1 MLNQNKCLPIKNNLI
16 VGATLV
22 VNAVNLRIF
31 PAVACVHKQLIA
43 SAGLFVGHKRWRI
56 YFIFVLN

>member
-22 VNAVNLRIF
+22 VA
-31 PAVACVHKQLIA
+31 
-43 SAGLFVGHKRWRI
+43 LFRANMFFSRKDVL
-56 YFIFVLN
+56 FIRATTRDCPYTSITVLF